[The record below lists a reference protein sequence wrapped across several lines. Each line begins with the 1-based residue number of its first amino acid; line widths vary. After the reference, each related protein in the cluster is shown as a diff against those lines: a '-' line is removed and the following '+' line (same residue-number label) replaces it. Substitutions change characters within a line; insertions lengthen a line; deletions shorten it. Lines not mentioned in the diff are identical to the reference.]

1 MRYIIQLVVVLSF
14 SMILSCGG
22 DAPSSQTTSKT
33 ETADTTQI
41 EIPTDANSPGA
52 NVRTSHDCTVEG
64 KILDGNQTWLNAQ
77 ELLIT
82 VLADDTTNDPDYGEG
97 HRILVVTDTKTC
109 EEIQRETLPVS
120 GSPDFPYY
128 IAEIVYNNTSQL
140 IGIRG
145 ADVIYCYD
153 VLNKEL
159 LAPLAPSFL
168 TARITDDAQ
177 SGMIQRLEVWEN
189 YLIGYAQDM
198 GTFVFDL
205 TDKAS
210 PQVRLPYAEF
220 KTEMGEFNSLFMVPS
235 TEDGFQ
241 AIIPAYDYDADEF
254 KVNPLFTSGKELN
267 TNIPK
272 SARNNRF
279 LVLRESGEGGKAIGI
294 DLLERKEVALPA
306 DIAEQPV
313 QQVLTWLRSNAS

>member
-22 DAPSSQTTSKT
+22 EAPGNQTTT
-33 ETADTTQI
+33 NAETTDSTQI
-41 EIPTDANSPGA
+41 ESPANAGSDATTA
-52 NVRTSHDCTVEG
+52 RASHDCVVEG
-64 KILDGNQTWLNAQ
+64 KILDGNQTWLNTQ

-82 VLADDTTNDPDYGEG
+82 VLADESTNDPDYGEG
-97 HRILVVTDTKTC
+97 HRVLVITDTKTC

-140 IGIRG
+140 VGIRG
-145 ADVIYCYD
+145 ANVIYCYD
-153 VLNKEL
+153 VLNRKL
-159 LAPLAPSFL
+159 LAPLSPSFL
-168 TARITDDAQ
+168 TERITDDAQ

-189 YLIGYAQDM
+189 YLVGYAQDM
-198 GTFVFDL
+198 GTFAFDL
-205 TDKAS
+205 SEKEN
-210 PQVRLPYAEF
+210 PKVLLPYAEF
-220 KTEMGEFNSLFMVPS
+220 KTDMGEFRSLFMVPS
-235 TEDGFQ
+235 DDEGLQ
-241 AIIPAYDYDADEF
+241 AIIPQYDYDEDEF
-254 KVNPLFTSGKELN
+254 KVNPLFTSGKKLN

-279 LVLRESGEGGKAIGI
+279 LVLRESGESGKAIGI

-306 DIAEQPV
+306 DIAGQQV
-313 QQVLTWLRSNAS
+313 QEVLTWLRANAS

>member
-1 MRYIIQLVVVLSF
+1 MRYIIQFVLVLSF
-14 SMILSCGG
+14 SVILSCGG
-22 DAPSSQTTSKT
+22 DAPSGETTST
-33 ETADTTQI
+33 TATTDTTQI
-41 EIPTDANSPGA
+41 EAVTDTSSSTPTARA
-52 NVRTSHDCTVEG
+52 AHDCTVEG

-82 VLADDTTNDPDYGEG
+82 ILADETTNDPDFGEG
-97 HRILVVTDTKTC
+97 HRVLVVTDTETC

-140 IGIRG
+140 VGIRG

-153 VLNKEL
+153 VLNKQL
-159 LAPLAPSFL
+159 LAPLSPSFL
-168 TARITDDAQ
+168 TERITDDAQ

-205 TDKAS
+205 TDKDS
-210 PQVRLPYAEF
+210 PKTLLPYSEF
-220 KTEMGEFNSLFMVPS
+220 KAEMGDFHSLFLVPS
-235 TEDGFQ
+235 ADKGLQ
-241 AIIPAYDYDADEF
+241 AIIPEYDYDEDEF
-254 KVNPLFTSGKELN
+254 KVNPLFARGKELN
-267 TNIPK
+267 TNVPK

-279 LVLRESGEGGKAIGI
+279 LVLREKGEGGKAIGI

-306 DIAEQPV
+306 DIANQQV
-313 QQVLTWLRSNAS
+313 QAVLTWLRGNAS